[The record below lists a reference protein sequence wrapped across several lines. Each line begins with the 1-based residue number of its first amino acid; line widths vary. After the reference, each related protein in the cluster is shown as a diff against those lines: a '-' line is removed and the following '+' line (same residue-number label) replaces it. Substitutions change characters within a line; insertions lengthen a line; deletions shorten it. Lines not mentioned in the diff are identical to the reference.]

1 MDLIAGLGYVLL
13 GILGI
18 VVLFVGTAALGGF
31 LIMKALDILS
41 GMQNSKNKEEENE

>member
-1 MDLIAGLGYVLL
+1 MDLIAALGYVLL

-18 VVLFVGTAALGGF
+18 IVLFVGMAALGGF

-41 GMQNSKNKEEENE
+41 GMQNAKNKEEENE